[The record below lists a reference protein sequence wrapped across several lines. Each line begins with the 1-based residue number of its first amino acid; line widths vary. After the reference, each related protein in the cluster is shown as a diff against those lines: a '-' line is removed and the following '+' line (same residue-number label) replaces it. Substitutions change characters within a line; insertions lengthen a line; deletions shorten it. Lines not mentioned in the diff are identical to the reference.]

1 MPECGRAGL
10 PILICNLNLRDPEDF
25 TMKRLI
31 CTVCALSLCAVL
43 LAGCG
48 GDASSSAPSSSS
60 AATSSSEA
68 ADSTASEDSTT
79 AESGDTSAETA
90 DTARL
95 DAIVAAIEA
104 VNPVEN
110 PRAIDDNT
118 LTYDMYLTTDNI
130 VAYKGDVTNNQSD
143 CALVFAAQV
152 KEGTADQVVEELTA
166 YRDGLASNDMYVEFA
181 DKVAKS
187 ADARIVSSG
196 NFVVMVIAG
205 VNGPDYA
212 EIDTAIESALA

>member
-1 MPECGRAGL
+1 
-10 PILICNLNLRDPEDF
+10 
-25 TMKRLI
+25 MKRLI
-31 CTVCALSLCAVL
+31 CTVCALSLCAAL

-48 GDASSSAPSSSS
+48 GEASSSAPSSSS

>member
-1 MPECGRAGL
+1 
-10 PILICNLNLRDPEDF
+10 
-25 TMKRLI
+25 MKRLI

-79 AESGDTSAETA
+79 AESGDTSADSEIA
-90 DTARL
+90 RRL

>member
-1 MPECGRAGL
+1 
-10 PILICNLNLRDPEDF
+10 
-25 TMKRLI
+25 MKRLI

-118 LTYDMYLTTDNI
+118 LTYDMYLTADNI

-196 NFVVMVIAG
+196 NCVVMVIAG

>member
-1 MPECGRAGL
+1 
-10 PILICNLNLRDPEDF
+10 
-25 TMKRLI
+25 MKRLI

-110 PRAIDDNT
+110 PHTIDDNDVQY
-118 LTYDMYLTTDNI
+118 LMYLTPDNI
-130 VAYKGDVTNNQSD
+130 LAYRGHVTNTQAD
-143 CALVFAAQV
+143 CSLVFAAQV
-152 KEGTADQVVEELTA
+152 KDGTIDTVIEELNAYKDSLTA
-166 YRDGLASNDMYVEFA
+166 NQMYTEFA
-181 DKVAKS
+181 DKIAK
-187 ADARIVSSG
+187 AEDARIVSSG

-212 EIDTAIESALA
+212 EIETAIESALA

>member
-1 MPECGRAGL
+1 M
-10 PILICNLNLRDPEDF
+10 
-25 TMKRLI
+25 
-31 CTVCALSLCAVL
+31 
-43 LAGCG
+43 
-48 GDASSSAPSSSS
+48 
-60 AATSSSEA
+60 
-68 ADSTASEDSTT
+68 
-79 AESGDTSAETA
+79 
-90 DTARL
+90 
-95 DAIVAAIEA
+95 
-104 VNPVEN
+104 
-110 PRAIDDNT
+110 DNT

-205 VNGPDYA
+205 VNGPRLRPRSTPPSRAPWPDLPA
-212 EIDTAIESALA
+212 CRPAQTRQSRPLPAFFAGQRPAFS